1 MRAKSKIQY
10 PPRFWAAL
18 AVAILLLIV
27 LIVEFKMLKKKA
39 GQKAAVQEVD
49 HE

>member
-18 AVAILLLIV
+18 VVAILLLVV
-27 LIVEFKMLKKKA
+27 LVVEFKMLKKR
-39 GQKAAVQEVD
+39 AAQPTAASEVS